1 MRVGVVRKSSTQLQL
16 FGGSATSGSAV
27 VVEHTYAH
35 VEGSEPAH

>member
-16 FGGSATSGSAV
+16 YGGAATSGSAV

-35 VEGSEPAH
+35 AEESDPAH